1 MANNTNWLN
10 ISSQSGSSGQTILTL
25 SANKNLSTNYKTA
38 EITAYNPVYN
48 ISAKT
53 YVTLESYAPFLSIS
67 PDLFGVPDSGGT
79 YELTINANCAWVI
92 AFPDLVTS
100 YSTSAGTGNAVI
112 TFTVPGTTAD
122 TTLVGNIVVTDES
135 GQISKIA
142 KVEQYGSGVH
152 IGVFPVELYFDST
165 GGSQTFS
172 VSADAAYNV
181 SVASGTDWAF
191 VEPNSGY
198 TGQTVFTVRV
208 NSGYTGTTDRQG
220 VINIDAPGQDLAV
233 ILYQRKPETRLVT
246 VYDVTSTTDPTTI
259 LGDTSFFSKAELAN
273 GTEIT
278 LGTGYTFPSTGNQ
291 KVYYTLTG
299 NTVGGF
305 ENSTALTQVVIPEG
319 VTEIA
324 DSAFASCTNLTYIKI
339 PDTVTQV
346 GVSAFS
352 QCSSLSSITLPD
364 SLERMESAVFSGCTS
379 LSSITIPSAV
389 TNIGSNCFSGSSVS
403 SITFTSLTP
412 PTLGDANALTSNT
425 LSEIIV
431 PCPAVNDYIT
441 AYPQYAQY
449 ISCSDTGTTL
459 YFTTDTSNVKGIGE
473 TRTITILNTNIN
485 PNRIGLNLPSDFPQQ
500 GSYVVEGNVIYLTY
514 PRNPSSSATRNWTIG
529 VVAQTKDGVSLSG
542 SYSIT
547 QNANDIYAIPY
558 TADTSAVDASGET
571 RTITIDTS
579 NLVASSITIG
589 IEGAT
594 GVTYTYENGVITIT
608 FPPNSGDG
616 LDGQRTI
623 VVTITGGTL
632 DGKEAYVAIA
642 YTQDYEYTGET
653 RVFAVFQGRDSG
665 PTKLSYTHFWSKV
678 ELADGTDITNDIY
691 TPPYG
696 QGEAWP
702 QSGYGYDF
710 GTEGNYGVYF
720 TVGSSL
726 AAYAFTTCNPKLVVI
741 PDTVKIIQDEA
752 FTDTGGM
759 VISFGKGLD
768 AVHRKIFKFS
778 GVRTI
783 LFNSTTAP
791 VIPAYI
797 GDSYSNLFY
806 DVPSGGTIFYP
817 CGADYSN
824 YTDVLENEHSWN
836 SVCFTESGVPSSS
849 YTYQAYL
856 LGGLD
861 NIAATGETRTFSVG
875 GLLDDSTT
883 YSYDVVGPSGMTY
896 TQSGDTITV
905 VLPQN
910 NTYDKKTVA
919 ITVTATSYNGLFIGT
934 GSCSLEQDCLLY
946 AYVDITY
953 NVTTTGEP
961 TSILYEYLNTSRLQS
976 VEGVGQVYPGLT
988 LETGYTFPTTGEH
1001 TLRFY
1006 VKDKT
1011 VPKNAWLGCTDV
1023 ITCTISEHIETVE
1036 QAVCEDLASLII
1048 DSNYYASSN
1057 GNSIDGKIAYNFPGT
1072 KSISFG
1078 PNVTNIGSYTFSDRK
1093 NTLWNL
1099 TAITFTNSI
1108 TGLSSYAFYNYHT
1121 VFASLGITLPDSIT
1135 YIGESCFENCGF
1147 KEVVLPSGITSLPAR
1162 CFKQAYNITS
1172 ITIPDSVITIGDSCF
1187 EGITRDSPSAGD
1199 HYSRLKTVVIGS
1211 GVTTIGANAFKYV
1224 LNINNLYC
1232 NAITAPS
1239 IQSNTFME
1247 CGPASY
1253 EWYDNNGRPHWY
1265 TAGRRVL
1272 YHPAGSDYSTWMQT
1286 GNYYLGKYDWI
1297 EYKSEREQ
1305 YLTFRIIS
1313 SGIIMWKCTGNFD
1326 RTISYSLDNG
1336 STWSSITASTSGE
1349 TFNVTAGDVV
1359 LFKGDNPT
1367 YANSSVKASTFCG
1380 TTAVFEAEGNIMS
1393 LVNSTSFSGLTSSGV
1408 FTGLFSGC
1416 TGLTSAANLLLP
1428 GTTLSEMCYMYMF
1441 QGCTSLKTAPELP
1454 ATTLANSCYAGMFIE
1469 CTSLTTAPELPA
1481 TTMAKFCYSNM
1492 FNGCTSLLGGVTSI
1506 GNSASTMQKSFCEG
1520 MFKGCTSLIDA
1531 PELPITTYPHY
1542 TQEPYYVYRDMFN
1555 GCTSLTTAPELP
1567 ATGLGDGCY
1576 ARMFKGCTALN
1587 YIKCL
1592 VRYYH
1597 SETQTSEWVE
1607 GVQANGTFVKNPNMS
1622 SWPTGVSGIPSG
1634 WTVVDAT

>member
-246 VYDVTSTTDPTTI
+246 VYNVTSTTDPTTI

-346 GVSAFS
+346 GASAFS

-449 ISCSDTGTTL
+449 ISCSETGTTL
-459 YFTTDTSNVKGIGE
+459 YFTTDTSNVKGLGE

-542 SYSIT
+542 SYKIT
-547 QNANDIYAIPY
+547 QNANDIYQIPY
-558 TADTSAVDASGET
+558 TADTTAVDASGET

-589 IEGAT
+589 VEGAT
-594 GVTYTYENGVITIT
+594 GVTYTYENGAITVS
-608 FPPNSGDG
+608 FPHNNTAS
-616 LDGQRTI
+616 QRD
-623 VVTITGGTL
+623 VTITVTGETVTGNEASASITYAQEAGTPY
-632 DGKEAYVAIA
+632 EIP
-642 YTQDYEYTGET
+642 YTADTSTVNETGET
-653 RVFAVFQGRDSG
+653 RYIYIDCSQLIGSSITVSSSGIPGTIVSYDSDTCIVTAVFPNS
-665 PTKLSYTHFWSKV
+665 SS
-678 ELADGTDITNDIY
+678 
-691 TPPYG
+691 
-696 QGEAWP
+696 
-702 QSGYGYDF
+702 SGYELLPDTITIEGE
-710 GTEGNYGVYF
+710 TNNGNYAYAVVYYEQAC
-720 TVGSSL
+720 VDISSL
-726 AAYAFTTCNPKLVVI
+726 PLTFVITSDGYIRWGQMNTVTTKTKEISYSKNGDDWINIRSSVDPLLCPKINVVAG
-741 PDTVKIIQDEA
+741 DV
-752 FTDTGGM
+752 
-759 VISFGKGLD
+759 L
-768 AVHRKIFKFS
+768 RFKA
-778 GVRTI
+778 
-783 LFNSTTAP
+783 NNTT
-791 VIPAYI
+791 Y
-797 GDSYSNLFY
+797 GDSYGDAYFRMSTAGYNVYGNIMSMMYGDNF
-806 DVPSGGTIFYP
+806 SGQTGLTGTFKK
-817 CGADYSN
+817 
-824 YTDVLENEHSWN
+824 
-836 SVCFTESGVPSSS
+836 FFSGEQIRSAKSLILPA
-849 YTYQAYL
+849 TY
-856 LGGLD
+856 
-861 NIAATGETRTFSVG
+861 V
-875 GLLDDSTT
+875 
-883 YSYDVVGPSGMTY
+883 
-896 TQSGDTITV
+896 
-905 VLPQN
+905 
-910 NTYDKKTVA
+910 
-919 ITVTATSYNGLFIGT
+919 ATS
-934 GSCSLEQDCLLY
+934 
-946 AYVDITY
+946 A
-953 NVTTTGEP
+953 
-961 TSILYEYLNTSRLQS
+961 
-976 VEGVGQVYPGLT
+976 
-988 LETGYTFPTTGEH
+988 
-1001 TLRFY
+1001 
-1006 VKDKT
+1006 
-1011 VPKNAWLGCTDV
+1011 
-1023 ITCTISEHIETVE
+1023 
-1036 QAVCEDLASLII
+1036 
-1048 DSNYYASSN
+1048 YASMFETC
-1057 GNSIDGKIAYNFPGT
+1057 KQ
-1072 KSISFG
+1072 
-1078 PNVTNIGSYTFSDRK
+1078 
-1093 NTLWNL
+1093 L
-1099 TAITFTNSI
+1099 TEA
-1108 TGLSSYAFYNYHT
+1108 
-1121 VFASLGITLPDSIT
+1121 P
-1135 YIGESCFENCGF
+1135 
-1147 KEVVLPSGITSLPAR
+1147 SLPATKVR
-1162 CFKQAYNITS
+1162 GAGYSYMFASCSSLKQVPLLPSAMDIGGNDTGCFSYMFRGCTS
-1172 ITIPDSVITIGDSCF
+1172 LTGVPADYLSTSVQGIETGRGLPQSCF
-1187 EGITRDSPSAGD
+1187 EGIFYGCIN
-1199 HYSRLKTVVIGS
+1199 LKKAPDLPYPVLGS
-1211 GVTTIGANAFKYV
+1211 S
-1224 LNINNLYC
+1224 C
-1232 NAITAPS
+1232 
-1239 IQSNTFME
+1239 
-1247 CGPASY
+1247 
-1253 EWYDNNGRPHWY
+1253 
-1265 TAGRRVL
+1265 
-1272 YHPAGSDYSTWMQT
+1272 
-1286 GNYYLGKYDWI
+1286 
-1297 EYKSEREQ
+1297 YKS
-1305 YLTFRIIS
+1305 
-1313 SGIIMWKCTGNFD
+1313 
-1326 RTISYSLDNG
+1326 
-1336 STWSSITASTSGE
+1336 
-1349 TFNVTAGDVV
+1349 
-1359 LFKGDNPT
+1359 
-1367 YANSSVKASTFCG
+1367 
-1380 TTAVFEAEGNIMS
+1380 
-1393 LVNSTSFSGLTSSGV
+1393 
-1408 FTGLFSGC
+1408 
-1416 TGLTSAANLLLP
+1416 
-1428 GTTLSEMCYMYMF
+1428 MF
-1441 QGCTSLKTAPELP
+1441 QGCTSLTTAPVLPAATLSPYCYSNMFYGCTSLTQAPELPAETLANGCYSNMFYGCTSLAQAPELPATTLDSYCYEYMFVGCTSLTQAPELPAFVLTDSCYRYMFSDCTNLNYIKCLALDISASGCTAGWVAGVATTGTFIKEEGMQGWKTGNSGIPKGWIVENYETEGDYLTFEITSDGKVVWKTSNSAYTNTIQYKKNNGTWTSIKATTGGTKITVVSGDIVQFRGYNTRYCDYEINIFNSFSGTTAGFKVKGNIMSLIDMYEFSTSTTINSYAFVSLFRNCTTLTDASLLTLPATIADTCYYHMFSGCTSLIAAPELP
-1454 ATTLANSCYAGMFIE
+1454 ATTLADY
-1469 CTSLTTAPELPA
+1469 
-1481 TTMAKFCYSNM
+1481 CYSYM
-1492 FNGCTSLLGGVTSI
+1492 F
-1506 GNSASTMQKSFCEG
+1506 
-1520 MFKGCTSLIDA
+1520 
-1531 PELPITTYPHY
+1531 Y
-1542 TQEPYYVYRDMFN
+1542 
-1555 GCTSLTTAPELP
+1555 GCTSLTTAPVLP
-1567 ATGLGDGCY
+1567 AATLSPYCY
-1576 ARMFKGCTALN
+1576 SNMFYGCTSLN

-1592 VRYYH
+1592 ALDISAEKCINYWVRLTAE
-1597 SETQTSEWVE
+1597 S
-1607 GVQANGTFVKNPNMS
+1607 GTFVKHSAMNNWHRS
-1622 SWPTGVSGIPSG
+1622 DFSGIPTK
-1634 WTVVDAT
+1634 WTVQDAT